1 MKAYELFCLCNNYD
15 NAANILIKNLAV
27 AYQNNSSNKLM
38 LLQKTQEFKTILET
52 LPNNDLL
59 PSTVSSL
66 DILLQV
72 IDIIELVDQ
81 SKPGVF

>member
-1 MKAYELFCLCNNYD
+1 MKAHELFCLCNNYD
-15 NAANILIKNLAV
+15 NAANSLIKNLAV